1 MKVYPFKIP
10 KPNNN
15 AIVYQ
20 EDIESIFYNE
30 LHQHDEIQISF
41 LSKGN
46 GTLLLGNSFTNYY
59 TGDIFVI
66 GSNVPHAFKSDA
78 SSDEKSVMLSLFFT
92 KDAFGNAFFDLP
104 EFVELS
110 SFFVNAQQ
118 GFQLQ
123 SHQEEIKKWFYQ
135 LKNASQFEQFLGLI
149 SILKTISISEK
160 KLLSDQTNLRQ
171 YTDNEGKRMRTV
183 LAYTLENSDKTI
195 TLNEI
200 ANVANMTKNA
210 FCKFFKKR
218 TNKTYIQFL
227 TELRIE
233 NACKFLQ
240 SDKDASVAEI
250 AFKTGFGTIA
260 NFNRRF
266 KELKNTTPLTFKKL

>member
-66 GSNVPHAFKSDA
+66 GSNLPHAFKSDA

-160 KLLSDQTNLRQ
+160 KILSDQTNLRQ